1 MNVTIK
7 KSLIDGTVTALSS
20 KSVLHR
26 LLILASFATS
36 ETKIVCNNYGK
47 DIERTVDCLTA
58 LGAKINKVSD
68 GLIVEPIKTPNQ
80 NVTLDVGESGSTFRF
95 LLPIV
100 STLGVTVTFVG
111 AESLKKRP
119 IYPIVNLMK
128 EKGVEFTSDSLPFTV
143 SGKMEAGNYEIDASL
158 SSQFITGL
166 LIAFSLMDEKSTLMA
181 KSLTSKEY
189 VDITVWAMEIF
200 GQKVDNFV
208 VNPTGLKSP
217 NTVVCEGDWSN
228 GAFVLALGLLGGTAT
243 CKGLNV
249 DSKQGDKIFVD
260 YARKMGG
267 DISYDKEFTSKK
279 SKLKGATLSVKNC
292 PDLAPI
298 LAVLMANAEG
308 ESKLTNVDRLRIK
321 ECDRLQAIM
330 EFLDKCKVENHY
342 ENDVLTIR
350 GGKISPCNLDG
361 KNDHRIAISSI
372 VLLSEVGGTVEGVEC
387 MDKSYPNFLQDFEKL
402 GGKYDA

>member
-1 MNVTIK
+1 MNVTVK
-7 KSLIDGTVTALSS
+7 KSVIDGTVTALSS

-26 LLILASFATS
+26 LLILASFADS
-36 ETKIVCNNYGK
+36 ETKIVCNDYGK
-47 DIERTVDCLTA
+47 DVERTAECLTT
-58 LGAKINKVSD
+58 LGAKIDRVSD
-68 GLIVEPIKTPNQ
+68 GFIVEPIKTPNQ
-80 NVTLDVGESGSTFRF
+80 NVTLNVGESGSTFRF

-100 STLGVTVTFVG
+100 STLGVTATFVG
-111 AESLKKRP
+111 AEGLKKRP

-128 EKGVEFTSDSLPFTV
+128 ENGVEFTSDSLPFTV

-166 LIAFSLMDEKSTLMA
+166 LIAFSLMDEKSTLTV

-200 GQKVDNFV
+200 GQKVENFI

-228 GAFVLALGLLGGTAT
+228 GAFILALGLLRGKAT
-243 CKGLNV
+243 CKGLNE
-249 DSKQGDKIFVD
+249 DSKQGDKVFVD

-267 DISYDKEFTSKK
+267 DISCYKEVVSKK

-308 ESKLTNVDRLRIK
+308 ESKLVGVDRLRIK
-321 ECDRLQAIM
+321 ECDRLQAII
-330 EFLDKCKVENHY
+330 EFLDKCNVENYY

-387 MDKSYPNFLQDFEKL
+387 MDKSYPNFLKDFEKL
-402 GGKYDA
+402 GGEYDA